1 LILEQSIIQK
11 QDVRIDHLLISEMV
25 KANSRVIDIGC
36 GDGAL
41 LRLLADTKGADARGI
56 EISPEGVSECM
67 AQGLSVIQGDADRDL
82 VDYPDRSFDY
92 AILSETIQA
101 VQSPQHVIEQ
111 LLRIADRAIVSFPNF
126 GHWYVRMEL
135 LLNGR
140 MPVTD
145 NMPNE
150 WYETPNI
157 HLCTIRDFEDL
168 CAHVDAR
175 VEEVVALNSKGRR
188 LAIKLPIAV
197 QNLIGKQA
205 VFVLARR

>member
-1 LILEQSIIQK
+1 LEQSIIQK

-56 EISPEGVSECM
+56 EISPEGVSQCM
-67 AQGLSVIQGDADRDL
+67 AQGLSVIQGDANRDL

-101 VQSPQHVIEQ
+101 VQNPRHVIEQ

-205 VFVLARR
+205 VFVLARK

>member
-11 QDVRIDHLLISEMV
+11 HDVRIDHLLISEMV

-101 VQSPQHVIEQ
+101 VQSPRHVIEQ

-126 GHWYVRMEL
+126 GHWYVRMDL

-168 CAHVDAR
+168 CVHVDAR

>member
-1 LILEQSIIQK
+1 MEQSIIQK

-56 EISPEGVSECM
+56 EISPEGVSQCM
-67 AQGLSVIQGDADRDL
+67 AQGLSVIQGDANRDL

-101 VQSPQHVIEQ
+101 VQNPRHVIEQ

-205 VFVLARR
+205 VFVLARK

>member
-1 LILEQSIIQK
+1 MEQ
-11 QDVRIDHLLISEMV
+11 RIFEKNEIRVDHLLISEMV

-41 LRLLADTKGADARGI
+41 LRLLADTKGADGRGI

-82 VDYPDRSFDY
+82 VDYPDNSFDY

-101 VQSPQHVIEQ
+101 VQSPKHVLEQ

-126 GHWYVRMEL
+126 GHWYVRTQL
-135 LLNGR
+135 LINGK
-140 MPVTD
+140 MPVTG
-145 NMPNE
+145 NMPHE
-150 WYETPNI
+150 WFETPNI
-157 HLCTIRDFEDL
+157 HLCTIRDFESL
-168 CAHVDAR
+168 SVRVDAK

-188 LAIKLPIAV
+188 LGIKLPIAV

>member
-1 LILEQSIIQK
+1 MEQSIIQK
-11 QDVRIDHLLISEMV
+11 HDVRIDHLLISEMV

-101 VQSPQHVIEQ
+101 VQSPRHVIEQ

-126 GHWYVRMEL
+126 GHWYVRMDL

-168 CAHVDAR
+168 CVHVDAR

>member
-1 LILEQSIIQK
+1 
-11 QDVRIDHLLISEMV
+11 
-25 KANSRVIDIGC
+25 
-36 GDGAL
+36 
-41 LRLLADTKGADARGI
+41 LLADTKGADGRGI

-82 VDYPDRSFDY
+82 VDYPDNSFDY

-101 VQSPQHVIEQ
+101 VQSPKHVLEQ

-126 GHWYVRMEL
+126 GHWYVRTQL
-135 LLNGR
+135 LINGK
-140 MPVTD
+140 MPVTG
-145 NMPNE
+145 NMPHE
-150 WYETPNI
+150 WFETPNI
-157 HLCTIRDFEDL
+157 HLCTIRDFESL
-168 CAHVDAR
+168 SVRVDAK

-188 LAIKLPIAV
+188 LGIKLPIAV

>member
-101 VQSPQHVIEQ
+101 VQSPRHVIEQ

-126 GHWYVRMEL
+126 GHWYVRMDL

-168 CAHVDAR
+168 CVHVDAR

>member
-1 LILEQSIIQK
+1 MNLEQ
-11 QDVRIDHLLISEMV
+11 RINNKNDIRVDHLLISEMV
-25 KANSRVIDIGC
+25 RADARVIDIGC

-56 EISPEGVSECM
+56 EISHEGVSECV

-82 VDYPDRSFDY
+82 VDYPDRAFDY

-101 VQSPQHVIEQ
+101 VQNPKAVLEQ

-126 GHWYVRMEL
+126 GHWYVRMQL
-135 LLNGR
+135 AVNGR

-145 NMPNE
+145 NMPNA

-157 HLCTIRDFEDL
+157 HLCTIKDFEDL
-168 CAHVDAR
+168 CEHVDAR

-188 LAIKLPIAV
+188 LAFNLPISV

-205 VFVLARR
+205 VFVLAR